1 MIADR
6 KDVGEVLQK
15 RHAEQRAR
23 MLPMARLLAGAAPVM
38 DKLGRTEEWTRY
50 CTYLQGIAGQ
60 FAARKEAAMAKLAD
74 PSVTKDEE
82 VRKLRQDVFEADVW
96 VKALKMAI
104 ELPAAILQGGK
115 EADEFIASMEKK
127 NADTGQTQP

>member
-1 MIADR
+1 
-6 KDVGEVLQK
+6 
-15 RHAEQRAR
+15 
-23 MLPMARLLAGAAPVM
+23 MARLLAGAAPVM

-82 VRKLRQDVFEADVW
+82 VRKLRQDVFAAQITID
-96 VKALKMAI
+96 ALTFAI
-104 ELPAAILQGGK
+104 GLPAAIK
-115 EADEFIASMEKK
+115 EGSQQADDFVAAFEKK
-127 NADTGQTQP
+127 IA